1 MRPVTRIV
9 TVRQYYALSPQ
20 ILLDPTCS
28 GLGPSRE
35 DSVCAGLRSS
45 YCKIKTAGRAGA
57 MCSTGPRS
65 ATVSG
70 GLCPL
75 YRSGIRL
82 WSESCVST
90 HSVSVAET
98 DTRDAAWSLD
108 PYTLQPVSTKNTFS
122 TLPSWLVQPT
132 PLAPQKG
139 PCIKRNISVFWDLH
153 VQGVAGSGLILH
165 SNWQGEKNKVV
176 RGCGKSWR
184 MRKERTETH
193 STANTYRIICMYIY
207 TYKYIDLLL
216 LKTCFLCSSGCPR
229 AHSVDKAS
237 LRL

>member
-1 MRPVTRIV
+1 MHLVHKSFWILPAQAWGRAGKTQSARDFAAPTARIKAA
-9 TVRQYYALSPQ
+9 R
-20 ILLDPTCS
+20 
-28 GLGPSRE
+28 
-35 DSVCAGLRSS
+35 
-45 YCKIKTAGRAGA
+45 RAGA

-108 PYTLQPVSTKNTFS
+108 PYTLQPVSTKNTS

-153 VQGVAGSGLILH
+153 LQGVAGSGLILH

-184 MRKERTETH
+184 MRKEEDR
-193 STANTYRIICMYIY
+193 NTFHC
-207 TYKYIDLLL
+207 K
-216 LKTCFLCSSGCPR
+216 
-229 AHSVDKAS
+229 HV
-237 LRL
+237 